1 MDLLVKTM
9 VAAVVVVA
17 ILFAVYY
24 AMQNTLF
31 QHITKDQAVS
41 LITAYL
47 LGAYPN
53 AQVNVTN
60 ATISTYAGSW
70 HIIFSIII
78 NATSPCP
85 SYFAYSFDYPQ
96 FGFVYRVENTY
107 TKNCTIYGLSPEKPF
122 IISSSPVAITRSY
135 MLNASS
141 IKAFIASYGFRN
153 VTVASNFFNATTIN
167 AINYTRIWQV
177 VYSSERANHS
187 VIALLSQLNGNML
200 VTYNV
205 TR

>member
-17 ILFAVYY
+17 ILFVAYY

-31 QHITKDQAVS
+31 QHITKDQAIS
-41 LITAYL
+41 LITADL
-47 LGAYPN
+47 LGAYPG

-60 ATISTYAGSW
+60 ATASSYAGSW
-70 HIIFSIII
+70 HIAFSIIL

-107 TKNCTIYGLSPEKPF
+107 AKNCTIYGLSSGKPF
-122 IISSSPVAITRSY
+122 IVSSSPVAITRAY
-135 MLNASS
+135 TLNVPNLR
-141 IKAFIASYGFRN
+141 AFIAAYGFHN
-153 VTVASNFFNATTIN
+153 VTVAANFFNSTTIN
-167 AINYTRIWQV
+167 AVNYTHAWQV

-187 VIALLSQLNGNML
+187 AAALLSQLNGTL
-200 VTYNV
+200 LTSYNL